1 MAIQNINI
9 GSSPNDGTGDSLR
22 EAFIK
27 TEANTIE
34 LNNKNYSP
42 TVIAPFY
49 QGIPAITAGNWEFLM
64 PVYGHP
70 ASAEEETTTDKSYIT
85 PTSCT
90 ITKIA
95 IAIEGNVNSK
105 VGIVKNI
112 FLINS
117 SQNSNNVSYD
127 WEQTLTPSGR
137 YTCHSYAP
145 NISLIAL
152 DNFAVAVQSVD
163 GDEIGLTQCFIQ
175 ISF

>member
-27 TEANTIE
+27 TEANIIE

-42 TVIAPFY
+42 TVIVTGY
-49 QGIPAITAGNWEFLM
+49 QSIPAITAGNWEFLNL
-64 PVYGHP
+64 VYGH
-70 ASAEEETTTDKSYIT
+70 AGSAEETTTTDKNFM
-85 PTSCT
+85 TSTSGT

-95 IAIEGNVNSK
+95 IAIEQDVNSK
-105 VGIVKNI
+105 VGIAKNT
-112 FLINS
+112 FLVAS
-117 SQNSNNVSYD
+117 SQNSNNISYD
-127 WEQTLTPSGR
+127 WEQTLTPSGP
-137 YTCHSYAP
+137 YTCHSYTP
-145 NISLIAL
+145 NISLLAL

-163 GDEIGLTQCFIQ
+163 GDKVGLIQCFIQ